1 MNTDA
6 FEMLAEA
13 QMVAPAK
20 RRLEATERRSA
31 KQKKT
36 EDRPE
41 LTSWRKATDLAF
53 LAAFDMATAREAQGL
68 APFDDDLSEAL
79 P

>member
-1 MNTDA
+1 MTDPFLA
-6 FEMLAEA
+6 LAEH
-13 QMVAPAK
+13 QLSAPTK
-20 RRLEATERRSA
+20 RRLEARERRSA

-53 LAAFDMATAREAQGL
+53 LAAFDVATAREAQGL
-68 APFDDDLSEAL
+68 APFDDDLSGAL